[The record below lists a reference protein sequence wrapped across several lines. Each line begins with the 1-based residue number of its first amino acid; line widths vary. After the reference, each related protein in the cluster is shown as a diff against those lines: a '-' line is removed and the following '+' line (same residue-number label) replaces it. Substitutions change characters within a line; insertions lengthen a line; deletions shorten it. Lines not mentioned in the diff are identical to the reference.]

1 MLQKECVS
9 KSLLILLM
17 ELQNIDVFKD
27 YFLVGGTSLAM
38 QIGHRYSEGI
48 DLFTQKEIKT
58 L

>member
-1 MLQKECVS
+1 
-9 KSLLILLM
+9 M